1 MSGPADPKM
10 FKRYTLGEKKN
21 TIFSLY
27 NSMKREE
34 KKRENRSSQ
43 VKRIS

>member
-10 FKRYTLGEKKN
+10 FKRYTLGGKN
-21 TIFSLY
+21 TLFSLY